1 MLADYATTY
10 CLRPVRRVD
19 AAGTVRW
26 LIDDD
31 PMVEVIHGEAGREQ
45 VLVHEIGL
53 LAELKKQLRSR
64 RVSVEYVEKP

>member
-19 AAGTVRW
+19 ESEVIRW
-26 LIDDD
+26 SIEDEV
-31 PMVEVIHGEAGREQ
+31 MVELVHGAAGREQ

-53 LAELKKQLRSR
+53 LATLRKQLRSR
-64 RVSVEYVEKP
+64 RVSVEYVEKS